1 MDVRFVS
8 PAGVEVFDAE
18 ELPALLTRT
27 DGVVWVDVP
36 VWDEQAERDTE

>member
-8 PAGVEVFDAE
+8 PAGVELCDVT

-27 DGVVWVDVP
+27 DGLVWVDVP
-36 VWDEQAERDTE
+36 ATG